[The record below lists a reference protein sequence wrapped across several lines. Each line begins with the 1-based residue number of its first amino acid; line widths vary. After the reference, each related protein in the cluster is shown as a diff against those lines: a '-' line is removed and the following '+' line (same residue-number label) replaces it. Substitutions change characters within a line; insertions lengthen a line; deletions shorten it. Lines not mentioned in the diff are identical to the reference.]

1 MIFRAFLF
9 LHFNAVAAFF
19 DPLWCLQRGM
29 QGSAVVN
36 NDWQ

>member
-1 MIFRAFLF
+1 MNFRAFFF
-9 LHFNAVAAFF
+9 LHFNAVAACF
-19 DPLWCLQRGM
+19 DPLWWLQRGM